1 MRDPLGVLDRSRRR
15 DLDLTHGKIFAA
27 RARRRGVEPRR
38 AGVAAPVLVAARLRP
53 RARREARVR
62 RVGHLAVALAEEA
75 QRDAVL
81 QVHLHALL
89 L

>member
-53 RARREARVR
+53 GHGRHPGVGG
-62 RVGHLAVALAEEA
+62 VGHLAVALAEEA

-81 QVHLHALL
+81 QVHLHAVLL
-89 L
+89 